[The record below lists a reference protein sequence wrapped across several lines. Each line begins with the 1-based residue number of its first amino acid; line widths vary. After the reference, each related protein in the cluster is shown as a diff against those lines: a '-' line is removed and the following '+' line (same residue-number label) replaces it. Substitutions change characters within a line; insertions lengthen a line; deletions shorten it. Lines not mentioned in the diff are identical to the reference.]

1 MTETSPAA
9 PPAEKQ
15 TPLPLRLGSFRNLL
29 LTRMFMMMALQA
41 QAVIV
46 GWQVY
51 SMTKSVFIL
60 GLIGLTEA
68 VPAIACA
75 LVAGHVVDH
84 GNPKKIYLL
93 TVGTL
98 AVNAAVLLM
107 TAGGYIDLPHHVLL
121 PLIFVGI
128 FFSGLAR
135 GFLGPSSFT
144 LLSRIVDK
152 PDMPQ
157 AAAWLSSGFQLAA
170 VTGPAI
176 AGLVY
181 AAGGPHSAWW
191 MPVGLMTTA
200 FFMVTTL
207 RPRPPAP
214 RTTEREPA
222 WQSIRAGWRYILNNQ
237 VLLSM
242 MALDMFAVMFGGAL
256 AMLPAYAD
264 QVLGVG
270 AEGLGI
276 LRAAPAAGAILTALV
291 LALRPM
297 RYIVARRLLVVVTGY
312 GIAMIAFGLS
322 REFWLSAALL
332 ALGGAFDSVSMIM
345 RGTLMQLL
353 TPEDMKGRLS
363 SINSMFIISSN
374 EIGSFVQGTTAR
386 ILGLVPGIVFGGC
399 MTLLVVA
406 LTATMAPVFRRTI
419 VDSKTPPVIPSPP
432 PGTAPKPQEVAA

>member
-1 MTETSPAA
+1 MTEPA
-9 PPAEKQ
+9 
-15 TPLPLRLGSFRNLL
+15 TRPLPLRLPSFRNLL
-29 LTRMFMMMALQA
+29 LTRMGMMMALQA

-51 SMTKSVFIL
+51 SLTKDVFML

-75 LVAGHVVDH
+75 LVAGHVVDN
-84 GNPKKIYLL
+84 GNPKRIYFL
-93 TVGTL
+93 TVSALFINSAIML
-98 AVNAAVLLM
+98 A
-107 TAGGYIDLPHHVLL
+107 TAGGYIDLAPAVLL
-121 PLIFVGI
+121 PVIFICV

-144 LLSRIVDK
+144 LLSRIADK
-152 PDMPQ
+152 ADMPQ
-157 AAAWLSSGFQLAA
+157 ASAWLSSGFQLAA
-170 VTGPAI
+170 VTGPAA
-176 AGLVY
+176 AGLIY

-191 MPVGLMTTA
+191 MPVTLMGVA
-200 FFMVTTL
+200 LCMITTL
-207 RPRPPAP
+207 RPRPAAP
-214 RTTEREPA
+214 RTSAREPA
-222 WQSIRAGWRYILNNQ
+222 WQSIRSGWRYILHNQ

-276 LRAAPAAGAILTALV
+276 LRAAPAAGAIITALV
-291 LALRPM
+291 FALRPM
-297 RYIVARRLLVVVTGY
+297 RYLVVKRLLMVVTGY
-312 GIAMIAFGLS
+312 GLAMIAFGLS
-322 REFWLSAALL
+322 ETFWLSAALL

-345 RGTLMQLL
+345 RGSLMQLL

-386 ILGLVPGIVFGGC
+386 LLGLVPGIIFGGC

-406 LTATMAPVFRRTI
+406 LTATLAPNFRRTTI
-419 VDSKTPPVIPSPP
+419 DSKTAPIIPSPP
-432 PGTAPKPQEVAA
+432 PGTNPKPEEIAA